1 MVVKLS
7 TPWNLNYDQQLIVLQ
22 KQDDFCF
29 EVNNSCNNC
38 DVWIIWGG
46 LNMAEE
52 VNVPPENI
60 IYIADEC
67 YAERRYNK
75 EFLSQFNKIASVGSN
90 IGIDNKINIHELTI
104 WYFKNK
110 IDILNLEPIKKTNK
124 ISLVASDLTYIQ
136 GHKKRFAFVNKLI
149 GHFKDR
155 IDFFGRGINE
165 IEDKFNALAP
175 YQFSICIE
183 NNVVPNYFTEKI
195 SECFL
200 TYTIPIYYGCPNI
213 DDYYPNSS
221 MIKIDLEDYRSAINV
236 IESVID
242 SDSYESFLPK
252 VVEARNLYL
261 NEYHLFP
268 ALKKI
273 INQNIIGHRA
283 KKIVRVL
290 PEYFYEKNIPE
301 KLENIT
307 TKQLL
312 KELFVRL
319 KNKSLNI

>member
-1 MVVKLS
+1 MIVKLS
-7 TPWNLNYDQQLIVLQ
+7 TPWNLNYEQQLVVLENNE
-22 KQDDFCF
+22 DVIF
-29 EVNNSCNNC
+29 EINNACNSC

-46 LNMAEE
+46 LNK
-52 VNVPPENI
+52 PEQVTVAPHNI

-67 YAERRYNK
+67 YEERSYNK

-104 WYFKNK
+104 WYFKNS
-110 IDILNLEPIKKTNK
+110 IDILNLEPINKTNK
-124 ISLVASDLTYIQ
+124 ISLVASDLTYIK

-155 IDFFGRGINE
+155 IDFYGRGINE
-165 IEDKFNALAP
+165 IEDKFSAIAP

-195 SECFL
+195 AECFL
-200 TYTIPIYYGCPNI
+200 TYTVPIYYGCPNI
-213 DDYYPNSS
+213 DDYFSDSS
-221 MIKIDLEDYRSAINV
+221 IIRINIEDYRSAINV

-242 SDSYESFLPK
+242 SDCYESYLPK
-252 VVEARNLYL
+252 IVEARNLYL
-261 NEYHLFP
+261 KKYHLFP

-273 INQNIIGHRA
+273 IRQHTQLNSR
-283 KKIVRVL
+283 KEKVTVL
-290 PEYFYEKNIPE
+290 PEYYFEKKIPE

-307 TKQLL
+307 TKQLFN
-312 KELFVRL
+312 ELVKRVI
-319 KNKSLNI
+319 NKTSYR